1 MLLSPYNRVNLTAME
16 RVNIAL
22 LGAGTVGQA
31 FYQLV
36 LEHRDRLAALNLEV
50 GFSGV
55 IVRDTQRPRP
65 PIPASLLSSD
75 TSQLPPDTDS
85 VVEVMGGTGLVG
97 DRVLEALE
105 QDIPVITANKALLAE
120 RWEQLWPHADEG
132 LLFYEAS
139 VMAGVPVVGA
149 LAGTLQ
155 GSQVQEI
162 HAVLNGTT
170 NYILGRLE
178 AGVSYSEALGEAQA
192 KGYAEADPSLDV
204 DGFDAA
210 HKLTVLARLAADP
223 AFAWERVKSQT
234 RGIAQL
240 TPHHLEEARRNG
252 QTIYLLASLYG
263 QDGEWQARVRPVRVP
278 LGHPLTQAA
287 RHRNALVYR
296 GDGVGELLF
305 SGAGA
310 GGRATASGVLGDLYQ
325 LLQGNAG
332 HIPVSTPVKAGQGP
346 LETFEEV

>member
-1 MLLSPYNRVNLTAME
+1 ME
-16 RVNIAL
+16 RLNIAL

-36 LEHRDRLAALNLEV
+36 LDHRDRLAANNLEI

-55 IVRDTQRPRP
+55 MVRDTQRSRP
-65 PIPASLLSSD
+65 PIPASLLSNQ
-75 TSQLPPDTDS
+75 TNQLPPDTDI
-85 VVEVMGGTGLVG
+85 VVEVMGGTGVAG

-120 RWEQLWPHADEG
+120 RWDELWPYADDG

-139 VMAGVPVVGA
+139 VMAGVPVVGS
-149 LAGTLQ
+149 LAHTLQ
-155 GSQVQEI
+155 GSKVQEI

-178 AGVSYSEALGEAQA
+178 AGIGYPEALAEAQA
-192 KGYAEADPSLDV
+192 RGYAEADPALDV
-204 DGFDAA
+204 EGLDAA

-223 AFAWERVKSQT
+223 GFAWERVRAST
-234 RGIAQL
+234 RGITQL
-240 TPHHLEEARRNG
+240 TPQHLEDARRDG
-252 QTIYLLASLYG
+252 QTVYLLASLFG
-263 QDGEWQARVRPVRVP
+263 QQGQWEARVRPVRVP
-278 LGHPLTQAA
+278 LSHPLTQAA
-287 RHRNALVYR
+287 RQRNALVYR

-310 GGRATASGVLGDLYQ
+310 GGKATASAVLGDLYQ

-332 HIPVSTPVKAGQGP
+332 HLPISTPVAAPAAP
-346 LETFEEV
+346 LETFTEV